1 MAEVAGL
8 AISGIALVSLFSTSL
23 EILDYFEQGKNW
35 SKDVHI
41 SLTKVTLMKHRLREW
56 GSAMAIDSLD
66 TDACKLHDRWPT
78 ESGVIYQSML
88 GIRDILGR
96 ATEMCRRHA
105 RYADDVPSMSGAG
118 CEGEE
123 LRRDIKCHGSTQPT
137 LKATFLKSNSS
148 SRSNSF
154 SRRRVLASLHLKLVW
169 VFSDK
174 GKLECL
180 IADFDFLL
188 SNLEKVSQHLRRG
201 FTMASYNPGT
211 DGEQLLPPPPPTL
224 LIFAT
229 EYYAVHYAN

>member
-1 MAEVAGL
+1 MAEAAGL
-8 AISGIALVSLFSTSL
+8 AISGIALVSLFSTCL

-66 TDACKLHDRWPT
+66 TDACKLHDRWPK
-78 ESGVIYQSML
+78 ESGVIFESML

-105 RYADDVPSMSGAG
+105 RYAGDVPSMSESGW
-118 CEGEE
+118 EGEE
-123 LRRDIKCHGSTQPT
+123 LRTVIKCHGSTQPT
-137 LKATFLKSNSS
+137 FKATFLTCNPSSRPSS
-148 SRSNSF
+148 S

-174 GKLECL
+174 CKLECL

-188 SNLEKVSQHLRRG
+188 SNLEKVSQHLRQD
-201 FTMASYNPGT
+201 FTMASRNPGT
-211 DGEQLLPPPPPTL
+211 ECEQILLGSPPFPR
-224 LIFAT
+224 
-229 EYYAVHYAN
+229 ANNLCN